1 MNSLAKMLC
10 ANFIDCKF
18 SDFTLFFRE
27 VLYLKQHPYIFTIFV
42 ENYEVS
48 HHPQWIYPRQF
59 MFFFLFFSCSVLHVF
74 PSSRYPHANSSKNFH
89 CDRVEV
95 SYYSWCSA
103 MLELSLVNRTWD
115 NSQADGCLLW
125 MGGKSLAV
133 QCRSAIMY
141 IVYIISC
148 TVYMKIKQDKC
159 IYIYCIYYLFLYC
172 IWIYLIYVPTFAE
185 VDNGTVNCSLAFN
198 LAGRSIPEIE
208 RMDTRNHGFAK
219 GISFFFAIFGVIL
232 GKSILS

>member
-10 ANFIDCKF
+10 ANFIDCKL
-18 SDFTLFFRE
+18 SDFTLFVQRSLVLEAASIYFHHFRAE
-27 VLYLKQHPYIFTIFV
+27 LRSFTSSPVNISKTIPV
-42 ENYEVS
+42 
-48 HHPQWIYPRQF
+48 
-59 MFFFLFFSCSVLHVF
+59 FFSKACSALHVF

-115 NSQADGCLLW
+115 NSQADGCWLW

-141 IVYIISC
+141 IVYIIVC
-148 TVYMKIKQDKC
+148 TVYTNMNKLY
-159 IYIYCIYYLFLYC
+159 IYILYILLFLYC
-172 IWIYLIYVPTFAE
+172 IWIQLIYVPTFTE
-185 VDNGTVNCSLAFN
+185 VDNGTVNCSLALQSGRPVHPRNWTNGYPNSWFCKRYLLFGFCN
-198 LAGRSIPEIE
+198 LWR
-208 RMDTRNHGFAK
+208 H
-219 GISFFFAIFGVIL
+219 FG
-232 GKSILS
+232 

>member
-10 ANFIDCKF
+10 ANFIDCKL
-18 SDFTLFFRE
+18 SDFTLFVQRSLVLEAASIYFHHFRAE
-27 VLYLKQHPYIFTIFV
+27 LRSFTSSPVNISKTIPV
-42 ENYEVS
+42 
-48 HHPQWIYPRQF
+48 
-59 MFFFLFFSCSVLHVF
+59 FFSKACSALHVF

-115 NSQADGCLLW
+115 NSQADGCWLW

-141 IVYIISC
+141 IVYIIVC
-148 TVYMKIKQDKC
+148 TVYTNMNKL
-159 IYIYCIYYLFLYC
+159 YIYCIYYYFYTVFEYNWYMFLHSRK
-172 IWIYLIYVPTFAE
+172 LIME
-185 VDNGTVNCSLAFN
+185 QWTVLWRFN
-198 LAGRSIPEIE
+198 PAGRSTPEIE
-208 RMDTRNHGFAK
+208 RMDTRIHGFAK
-219 GISFFFAIFGVIL
+219 GISFLVFAIFGVIL

>member
-1 MNSLAKMLC
+1 MQILSTV
-10 ANFIDCKF
+10 NFQI
-18 SDFTLFFRE
+18 S
-27 VLYLKQHPYIFTIFV
+27 
-42 ENYEVS
+42 
-48 HHPQWIYPRQF
+48 
-59 MFFFLFFSCSVLHVF
+59 LFFSEKSCTWSSIHIFSSFSWRITKFHIIHSEYIQDNSCFFSKACFVLHVF
-74 PSSRYPHANSSKNFH
+74 PSSRYPHANSSKNFR

-115 NSQADGCLLW
+115 NSQADGCWLW

-141 IVYIISC
+141 IVYIIVC
-148 TVYMKIKQDKC
+148 TVYMKINMY

-172 IWIYLIYVPTFAE
+172 IWIYLIYVPTFTE
-185 VDNGTVNCSLAFN
+185 VDNGTVNCSLA
-198 LAGRSIPEIE
+198 LQSGGAGPPKSRFCK
-208 RMDTRNHGFAK
+208 RYLLF
-219 GISFFFAIFGVIL
+219 FFFAIFGVIL